1 MEIKHKTIA
10 AAAPSSDPLEFVMS
24 DETVDRMG
32 DIIAADGWQ
41 LANFKKNPIAL
52 FGHNSGFIV
61 GGWSN
66 LRVEGKQLRGK
77 LELMPPVSERL
88 QEVHAAV
95 NAGVLR
101 AVSVGFRPVEVEQ
114 IEGSKVGG
122 LRFTKSELVECSL
135 VAVPANPNA
144 LQVAKS
150 LNLSRETMSL
160 IFGVSPGEG
169 QVTRRELNG
178 VPPGNT
184 RIRGKPPMNLSERI
198 EAAQAKVVQLKDQL
212 TDHLGKQDDDGM
224 EEDTFNAVGEELN
237 VRIASAQK
245 NLEMLQAAEASLG
258 SHSEAAGGGTTQ
270 AVVPAT
276 SQRPFALP
284 KKEVKRE
291 DFVYRS
297 LAAMVLSH
305 VSRRPVD
312 QVLREHYGSRSDWEP
327 TLKVAEALVLRTATV
342 PATTTLA
349 GWAAELVNTSVQDFM
364 DSLMPMSVY
373 PKLAALG
380 QRFTFGRNGILSIP
394 SRASTPTVAGGFVA
408 EGSAIPVKQ
417 AAFASTTLT
426 PKKMGVITT
435 FTRQIAEHSTPA
447 IEQMLRQAM
456 QEDTAVALDTVL
468 LDATAASTTRPA
480 GLRNGVSALTANSS
494 GTTAFD
500 KMVLDLK
507 QLLAVLTAANSL
519 RAPVFI
525 MNPSNALSISL
536 LQNAGGDF
544 PFKQEING
552 GMWGGY
558 PVILSTTQ
566 TLATIILLD
575 AADFVSVTGDDPR
588 FDVSDQAVLHMEDT
602 SPQAI
607 GVSGSATLPIRS
619 LWQTDSIGL
628 RMMLDLNWAMRRTGV
643 TTYVPSIAW

>member
-1 MEIKHKTIA
+1 
-10 AAAPSSDPLEFVMS
+10 MS

-32 DIIAADGWQ
+32 EVISASGWQ
-41 LANFKKNPIAL
+41 LGNFRKNPVAL
-52 FGHNSGFIV
+52 FGHNSSFPV
-61 GGWSN
+61 GKWSN
-66 LRVEGKQLRGK
+66 VRVEGRALLGR

-88 QEVHAAV
+88 AEIHAAI
-95 NAGVLR
+95 NAGVMR
-101 AVSVGFRPVEVEQ
+101 AVSVGFHPFEM
-114 IEGSKVGG
+114 EGN
-122 LRFTKSELVECSL
+122 RYTKQELVECSL
-135 VAVPANPNA
+135 VMVPANPNA

-150 LNLSRETMSL
+150 LNLSRETMTL
-160 IFGVSPGEG
+160 IFGKTADEGRGHRREPLGKSPGFQRSHG
-169 QVTRRELNG
+169 RT
-178 VPPGNT
+178 
-184 RIRGKPPMNLSERI
+184 PMNISERI
-198 EAAQAKVVQLKDQL
+198 EAAQERLVQLKDQL
-212 TDHLGKQDDDGM
+212 TDHLGKQDDDGTD
-224 EEDTFNAVGEELN
+224 EEAFNVVGEELN
-237 VRIASAQK
+237 QRIASATK
-245 NLEMLQAAEASLG
+245 ALEMLQTAEASLG
-258 SHSEAAGGGTTQ
+258 MKSDAAGGNNGGGTIS
-270 AVVPAT
+270 AR
-276 SQRPFALP
+276 RPFALP
-284 KKEVKRE
+284 KKDIKRE
-291 DFVYRS
+291 DFIYRG
-297 LAAMVLSH
+297 LTAMVLSH

-312 QVLREHYGSRSDWEP
+312 QVLREQYGSREDWEP
-327 TLKVAEALVLRTATV
+327 TLKVAEALILRTATV

-380 QRFTFGRNGILSIP
+380 QRFTFGRNGVLSIP
-394 SRASTPTVAGGFVA
+394 SRAATPTVAGGFVA

-447 IEQMLRQAM
+447 IEAMLRQAM

-500 KMVLDLK
+500 KMVADLK

-519 RAPVFI
+519 RSPVFI
-525 MNPSNALSISL
+525 MNPSAALSISL

-552 GMWGGY
+552 GTWGGY

-566 TLATIILLD
+566 TSTTIILLD

-588 FDVSDQAVLHMEDT
+588 FDVSDQAVLHLEDT
-602 SPQAI
+602 APQAI
-607 GVSGSATLPIRS
+607 GLSGSTTVPVRS

-628 RMMLDLNWAMRRTGV
+628 RMLLDINWAMRRTGV
-643 TTYVPSIAW
+643 TTYVPSIGW